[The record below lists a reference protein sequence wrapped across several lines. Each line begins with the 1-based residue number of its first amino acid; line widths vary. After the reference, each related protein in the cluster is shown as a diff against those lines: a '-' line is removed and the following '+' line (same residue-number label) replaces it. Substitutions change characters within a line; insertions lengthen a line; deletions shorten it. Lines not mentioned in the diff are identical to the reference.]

1 MSKFHVRVVHMT
13 ASNSSLKTS
22 IWISRASMRVTVP
35 ENPMEARLDDEAA
48 VEETYELLPSGD

>member
-1 MSKFHVRVVHMT
+1 
-13 ASNSSLKTS
+13 
-22 IWISRASMRVTVP
+22 MRVTVP